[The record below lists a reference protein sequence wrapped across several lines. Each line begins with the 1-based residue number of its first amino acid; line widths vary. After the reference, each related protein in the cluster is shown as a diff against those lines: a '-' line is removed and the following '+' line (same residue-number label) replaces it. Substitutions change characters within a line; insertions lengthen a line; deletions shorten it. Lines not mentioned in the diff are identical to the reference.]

1 MDEPDIKDLVDLA
14 VVGGDVEHQLQISK
28 DLIINV
34 NIIYKY
40 NTKISISKIGFEN
53 NDNIS
58 IIIMTIIFITTSI
71 IIIASIKPEGRQLHK
86 QCWQEQDLR
95 WPEKDLIVLQN
106 KSNPK
111 KIYIWKKKQARKPRS
126 YASSK
131 LQPTHWRGWSVEL
144 LA

>member
-1 MDEPDIKDLVDLA
+1 MGLGWKSLKGVILRALLCGANNMIWFYKDNDN
-14 VVGGDVEHQLQISK
+14 K
-28 DLIINV
+28 DRKLYLII
-34 NIIYKY
+34 
-40 NTKISISKIGFEN
+40 
-53 NDNIS
+53 
-58 IIIMTIIFITTSI
+58 TITI
-71 IIIASIKPEGRQLHK
+71 IIIITIKPEGRQLRK

-111 KIYIWKKKQARKPRS
+111 KFTFEKKKQARKPRS